1 MNKIA
6 NTNTGY
12 AICPCIGCNHKL
24 FCAVG
29 HFSFVLWF
37 LKKGQLK
44 IHLVWKTTLLLNTVC
59 CQGFLPAVE
68 LSLFVSRLFS
78 NLTFIFILNYTES
91 TSKHMVIWH
100 SPGLYGLWVCLCDSV
115 FSLQYGVG
123 CCALVLLLLRTLKV
137 TKNGHFRSHT
147 HCNLTLDIRSP
158 VIRALD

>member
-6 NTNTGY
+6 NTNTGC

-123 CCALVLLLLRTLKV
+123 CCALVLLLLQTLKV

-147 HCNLTLDIRSP
+147 HCNLTLDI
-158 VIRALD
+158 